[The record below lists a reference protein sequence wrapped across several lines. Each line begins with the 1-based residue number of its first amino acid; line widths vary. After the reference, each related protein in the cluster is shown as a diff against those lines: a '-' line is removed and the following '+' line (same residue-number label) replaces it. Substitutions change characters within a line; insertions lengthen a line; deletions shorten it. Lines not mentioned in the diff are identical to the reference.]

1 MRIGD
6 MTIWAA
12 FDAPVGSVWVNQFTV
27 KGSYWPLSSAESIA
41 QLSLGGTVT
50 GKVRIR
56 YKPNVKILTSWRIR
70 VNNSVLSI
78 VGPPINLG
86 GRNEWIEFKVKEVS

>member
-12 FDAPVGSVWVNQFTV
+12 FDAPVGSTWINQFTV
-27 KGSYWPLSSAESIA
+27 KGSYWPLSSQEQIA

-70 VNNSVLSI
+70 VNGSVLSI
-78 VGPPINLG
+78 VGPPVNLG
-86 GRNEWIEFKVKEVS
+86 GTNTFWEFRVREVS